1 MFESINFQI
10 CRKFIKLR
18 TVSCSA
24 IDSKIVHTFVGIKL
38 LYELYKSAQ
47 QEADDRE
54 EELDPEGSL
63 GKTTTN
69 SVLRILIQK
78 VGMKC
83 GIPLLKIW
91 RLNQALAKAKTKVG
105 NGVKKLFSQWT
116 KGRFSTWTFKIYN
129 L

>member
-38 LYELYKSAQ
+38 LYELYKSVQ

-63 GKTTTN
+63 SKTTTN
-69 SVLRILIQK
+69 SVLRILIEK

-83 GIPLLKIW
+83 GIPVVIINHTDP
-91 RLNQALAKAKTKVG
+91 RIQ
-105 NGVKKLFSQWT
+105 KKDLEIKSRTGQSQ
-116 KGRFSTWTFKIYN
+116 N
-129 L
+129 